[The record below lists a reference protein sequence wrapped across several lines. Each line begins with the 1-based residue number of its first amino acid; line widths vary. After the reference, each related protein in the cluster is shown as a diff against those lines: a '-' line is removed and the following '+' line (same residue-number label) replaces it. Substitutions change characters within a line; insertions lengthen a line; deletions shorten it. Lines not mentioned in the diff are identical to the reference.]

1 MKTYHDIE
9 GDGGSN
15 VVGQVTALR
24 ASIAEALSGVQHLLA
39 VGSGKGGV
47 GKSTLTMALARAMN
61 AEGRRVAILDG
72 DFNGPC
78 QARLAGLE
86 ASPWIPGEDG
96 LAIPRNDEGIGVVSF
111 GSLLAD
117 SDPLEIDSVAPDEQ
131 QTWRAT
137 REFAM
142 LGQLLA
148 GVAWGELDVLL
159 FDLPPGSERTLQFAQ
174 FLPGPTAFVMVTI
187 PSDLSRG
194 VVARSITALA
204 ATEGRLL
211 GHVENMAG
219 YYCEGCGSVR
229 PLFPTPAV
237 ELESPCLGSI
247 PFDPDLAAPPGAP
260 VAPDDDRPSRQAVGE
275 TARRILESLE
285 TAS

>member
-1 MKTYHDIE
+1 MKTYHDIQ
-9 GDGGSN
+9 GDGGSD
-15 VVGQVTALR
+15 VIGQVTALQ
-24 ASIAEALSGVQHLLA
+24 ASIGEALSGVKHLLA

-86 ASPWIPGEDG
+86 TRPWIPGDG
-96 LAIPRNDEGIGVVSF
+96 GLEIPRNPEGIGVVSF

-117 SDPLEIDSVAPDEQ
+117 SRPLEIDSVAPDEQ

-142 LGQLLA
+142 LAQLLA

-194 VVARSITALA
+194 VVARSITALN
-204 ATEGRLL
+204 ATAGRLL

-219 YYCEGCGSVR
+219 YYCAGCDTVR
-229 PLFPTPAV
+229 PLFPAPAL
-237 ELESPCLGSI
+237 ELASPCLGSI
-247 PFDPDLAAPPGAP
+247 PFDPALAAPPGAEG
-260 VAPDDDRPSRQAVGE
+260 APDSEPPSRGAVAA
-275 TARRILESLE
+275 TARRILEALE
-285 TAS
+285 ATS

>member
-1 MKTYHDIE
+1 MKTYFDIQ

-15 VVGQVTALR
+15 VVGQVEALHG
-24 ASIAEALSGVQHLLA
+24 AIGQALSGVRNLLA

-47 GKSTLTMALARAMN
+47 GKSTLTMALARAMCR
-61 AEGRRVAILDG
+61 EGRRVAILDG

-86 ASPWIPGEDG
+86 ARPWIPGDG
-96 LAIPRNDEGIGVVSF
+96 GLEMPRNAEGIGVVSF
-111 GSLLAD
+111 GSLLGEA
-117 SDPLEIDSVAPDEQ
+117 SPLEIDSVAPDEQ

-159 FDLPPGSERTLQFAQ
+159 FDLPPGSERTIQFAQ

-194 VVARSITALA
+194 VVARSITALED
-204 ATEGRLL
+204 TESRLL
-211 GHVENMAG
+211 GHVENMSG
-219 YYCEGCGSVR
+219 YYCEGCDSVR
-229 PLFPTPAV
+229 PLFPAPA
-237 ELESPCLGSI
+237 EALTSTCLGSI
-247 PFDPDLAAPPGAP
+247 PFDPKLAAPQDTESVSDSPALRA
-260 VAPDDDRPSRQAVGE
+260 VAD
-275 TARRILESLE
+275 TARRILDTLE
-285 TAS
+285 ANP